1 MKKGGMDKT
10 SWIAA
15 GLCML
20 LLVLYPKIVS
30 HFYPPDPNAAKK
42 KAEKSAH
49 AAATPTNASVA
60 ATTPA
65 SAPQLSAKESLAPG
79 AVTRTTPEQTA
90 VLENPAIRVVFTTW
104 GGGVKEIE
112 LKEHEVEAQE
122 KVFLNRG
129 SPDAVFALR
138 GWTTP
143 GEDLAWKIE
152 KADAQEVVLSAPAH
166 PDGSVVVRRTFRLG
180 GDYLL
185 SLDQQVENKGG
196 APFALPAYALAG
208 GVGAPIHLRQYE
220 QPYVGTGWFTT
231 DLSYTTHKLPE
242 FLPSHFLF
250 LFPQQ
255 GKEKITSREDRQ
267 VRWIAAK
274 SQFFAMVLT
283 VKGDPATGAEA
294 RKVELSGETMADSP
308 SKVLAVETW
317 MKMPGVDLPPAG
329 QATRSFTL
337 YAGPKEDW
345 RLRGLPE
352 HEDYVM
358 EFGWMGWVSR
368 PLLSVMNW
376 IHKWVGNYGWTIVI
390 LTILIKSVLWIP
402 QAKAN
407 QSMKKMQ
414 VLAPKLKELQEK
426 YKEDPTKLNTEM
438 MKLYK
443 DYGVN
448 PLGGCLPMLIQMP
461 VFLGFYYMLLSSVEL
476 RGESFLWIH
485 DLSRPD
491 TVFVLPGLGLPINP
505 MPLIMTAFMVWSMH
519 ITPQPQGVD
528 NPGAKMM
535 KFMPILM
542 LVFCY
547 NFSAALSLYWTVQ
560 NILSIG
566 QLYYNL
572 RQPMP
577 KLEKVVHPADLVKR
591 GRWKGGMWGRR

>member
-42 KAEKSAH
+42 KSEKTAH
-49 AAATPTNASVA
+49 TAATPTNAPVSA
-60 ATTPA
+60 ATPV
-65 SAPQLSAKESLAPG
+65 SAPQLTAKESLAPG
-79 AVTRTTPEQTA
+79 AVSRTTPEQTA
-90 VLENPAIRVVFTTW
+90 VLENKAIRVVFTTW
-104 GGGVKEIE
+104 GGGVKDIE
-112 LKEHEVEAQE
+112 LKEHEVEPQE

-138 GWTTP
+138 GWTAP
-143 GEDLAWKIE
+143 GEDLAWTIE
-152 KADAQEVVLSAPAH
+152 KADPQEVVLVAPAH

-185 SLDQQVENKGG
+185 TVDQQVENKGG

-208 GVGAPIHLRQYE
+208 GVGSPIHLRQYE

-255 GKEKITSREDRQ
+255 GKEKVASRDDRQ
-267 VRWIAAK
+267 IRWIAAK

-317 MKMPGVDLPPAG
+317 LKMPGIDLPPSG
-329 QATRSFTL
+329 QVTRSFTL

-390 LTILIKSVLWIP
+390 LTILIKAVLWIP

-414 VLAPKLKELQEK
+414 VLSPKLKELQEK

-448 PLGGCLPMLIQMP
+448 PLGGCLPLLIQMP

-476 RGESFLWIH
+476 RGESFLWIR

-491 TVFVLPGLGLPINP
+491 TVFVIPGLGLPINP

-528 NPGAKMM
+528 NPAAKMM
-535 KFMPILM
+535 KFMPLLM

>member
-1 MKKGGMDKT
+1 MKKPAGMDRT
-10 SWIAA
+10 SWLAT
-15 GLCML
+15 GVCL
-20 LLVLYPKIVS
+20 LLLIFYPQIVS
-30 HFYPPDPNAAKK
+30 YFYPPDPQAAGKKAAKTSPGSVP
-42 KAEKSAH
+42 AVGANP
-49 AAATPTNASVA
+49 APGAS
-60 ATTPA
+60 P
-65 SAPQLSAKESLAPG
+65 APQLAAKESLAPG
-79 AVTRTTPEQTA
+79 AVARVAPERT
-90 VLENPAIRVVFTTW
+90 VFLENKTLRVAFTTW

-129 SPDAVFALR
+129 SPDAVFSLR
-138 GWTTP
+138 GWTAP
-143 GEDLAWKIE
+143 GEDLVWTVE
-152 KADAQEVVLSAPAH
+152 KADAQEVVLTAPAH
-166 PDGSVVVRRTFRLG
+166 PDGSVVVRRTFRLA

-185 SLDQQVENKGG
+185 SLDQQVENLGG

-208 GVGAPIHLRQYE
+208 GVGAPLHFREYE
-220 QPYVGTGWFTT
+220 QPYVGSGWFTT

-242 FLPSHFLF
+242 FLPSSFLF
-250 LFPQQ
+250 LFPQA
-255 GKEKITSREDRQ
+255 GKEKVSSREDRQ

-283 VKGDPATGAEA
+283 VAGDPAKSAEA
-294 RKVELSGETMADSP
+294 RKVELAGQEMADGRG
-308 SKVLAVETW
+308 KVLGVETW
-317 MKMPGVDLPPAG
+317 MKMPGIDLPPGGRAN
-329 QATRSFTL
+329 RSFTL

-345 RLRGLPE
+345 RLRSLPS

-376 IHKWVGNYGWTIVI
+376 IHKWVGSYGWTIVI
-390 LTILIKSVLWIP
+390 LTILIKGLLWVP

-407 QSMKKMQ
+407 LSMKKMQ
-414 VLAPKLKELQEK
+414 LLAPKLKELQEK
-426 YKEDPTKLNTEM
+426 YKEDPAKLNTEM

-476 RGESFLWIH
+476 RGQTFFWIH

-491 TVFVLPGLGLPINP
+491 TVFVIPGLGLPINP
-505 MPLIMTAFMVWSMH
+505 MPLIMTATMMWSMH

-528 NPGAKMM
+528 NPAAKMM
-535 KFMPILM
+535 KFMPLLM

-577 KLEKVVHPADLVKR
+577 KLEKIAPPAELVKR
-591 GRWKGGMWGRR
+591 GRWKGGLWGRR

>member
-1 MKKGGMDKT
+1 MKKGGMDRT
-10 SWIAA
+10 SWLAA
-15 GLCML
+15 GGCL
-20 LLVLYPKIVS
+20 LLLILYPQIVS
-30 HFYPPDPNAAKK
+30 HFYPPDPNAVKK
-42 KAEKSAH
+42 KADKAAH
-49 AAATPTNASVA
+49 VPAPTNA
-60 ATTPA
+60 ATAPTA
-65 SAPQLSAKESLAPG
+65 SAPVPQLAAKESLAPG
-79 AVTRTTPEQTA
+79 AVNRTTSEQTA
-90 VLENPAIRVVFTTW
+90 VLENKKIRAVLTTW

-138 GWTTP
+138 GWTAP
-143 GEDLAWKIE
+143 GEDLAWTLE
-152 KADAQEVVLSAPAH
+152 KADAQEVVLVAPAH
-166 PDGSVVVRRTFRLG
+166 PDGSVVVRRTFRVA
-180 GDYLL
+180 GDYLI
-185 SLDQQVENKGG
+185 SLEQSVENRGG
-196 APFALPAYALAG
+196 TPFALPAYALAG

-220 QPYVGTGWFTT
+220 QPYVGTGWFST

-242 FLPSHFLF
+242 FLPSNFLF
-250 LFPQQ
+250 FFPQK
-255 GKEKITSREDRQ
+255 GKEKVASREEHP

-283 VKGDPATGAEA
+283 VQGDPAMAAEA
-294 RKVELSGETMADSP
+294 RKVELSGEEMADGHG
-308 SKVLAVETW
+308 KVLAVETW
-317 MKMPGVDLPPAG
+317 LKMPGFDLPPAG
-329 QATRSFTL
+329 QSRRAFTL

-345 RLRGLPE
+345 RLRSLPA

-376 IHKWVGNYGWTIVI
+376 IHRWVGNYGWTIVI
-390 LTILIKSVLWIP
+390 LTILIKAVLWYP

-407 QSMKKMQ
+407 LSMKKMQ
-414 VLAPKLKELQEK
+414 LLAPKLKELQEK
-426 YKEDPTKLNTEM
+426 YKEEPTKLNTEM

-443 DYGVN
+443 DFGVN
-448 PLGGCLPMLIQMP
+448 PLGGCLPLLIQMP

-476 RGESFLWIH
+476 RGQTFFWIH

-491 TVFVLPGLGLPINP
+491 TVFVIPGLGLPINP
-505 MPLIMTAFMVWSMH
+505 MPLIMTATMMWSMH

-528 NPGAKMM
+528 NPAAKMM
-535 KFMPILM
+535 KFMPLLM

-547 NFSAALSLYWTVQ
+547 NFSSALSLYWTVQ
-560 NILSIG
+560 NLLSIV

-577 KLEKVVHPADLVKR
+577 KLEKVVRPADLVKR

>member
-15 GLCML
+15 GLCLL
-20 LLVLYPKIVS
+20 LLVLYPQIVS
-30 HFYPPDPNAAKK
+30 HFYPPDPNAVKK
-42 KAEKSAH
+42 KAEKAAH
-49 AAATPTNASVA
+49 TTAATPSTNGVSA
-60 ATTPA
+60 PA
-65 SAPQLSAKESLAPG
+65 PAPQLTAKESLAPG
-79 AVTRTTPEQTA
+79 AVSRTTPEQTA
-90 VLENPAIRVVFTTW
+90 VLENKAIRVVFTTW

-112 LKEHEVEAQE
+112 LKEHEVEPQE

-138 GWTTP
+138 GWTAP
-143 GEDLAWKIE
+143 GEDLAWTIE
-152 KADAQEVVLSAPAH
+152 KSDAQEVVLSAPAH

-185 SLDQQVENKGG
+185 TVDQQVENKGG

-208 GVGAPIHLRQYE
+208 GVGSPIHLRQYE

-255 GKEKITSREDRQ
+255 GKEKVASREDRQ
-267 VRWIAAK
+267 IRWIAAK

-283 VKGDPATGAEA
+283 VKGDPASGAEA
-294 RKVELSGETMADSP
+294 RKVELSGGTMADSP

-317 MKMPGVDLPPAG
+317 LKMPGIDLPPSG
-329 QATRSFTL
+329 QVTRSFTL

-390 LTILIKSVLWIP
+390 LTILIKAVLWIP

-414 VLAPKLKELQEK
+414 VLSPKLKELQEK

-448 PLGGCLPMLIQMP
+448 PLGGCLPLLIQMP

-476 RGESFLWIH
+476 RGESFLWIR

-491 TVFVLPGLGLPINP
+491 TVFVIPGLGLPVNP

-528 NPGAKMM
+528 NPAAKMM
-535 KFMPILM
+535 KFMPLLM

-577 KLEKVVHPADLVKR
+577 KLEKVVRPADLVKR

>member
-1 MKKGGMDKT
+1 
-10 SWIAA
+10 
-15 GLCML
+15 
-20 LLVLYPKIVS
+20 
-30 HFYPPDPNAAKK
+30 
-42 KAEKSAH
+42 
-49 AAATPTNASVA
+49 
-60 ATTPA
+60 
-65 SAPQLSAKESLAPG
+65 
-79 AVTRTTPEQTA
+79 
-90 VLENPAIRVVFTTW
+90 
-104 GGGVKEIE
+104 
-112 LKEHEVEAQE
+112 
-122 KVFLNRG
+122 
-129 SPDAVFALR
+129 
-138 GWTTP
+138 
-143 GEDLAWKIE
+143 
-152 KADAQEVVLSAPAH
+152 
-166 PDGSVVVRRTFRLG
+166 SVVVRRTFRLG

-185 SLDQQVENKGG
+185 TVDQQVENKGG

-208 GVGAPIHLRQYE
+208 GVGSPIHLRQYE

-255 GKEKITSREDRQ
+255 GKEKVASRDDRQ
-267 VRWIAAK
+267 IRWIAAK

-317 MKMPGVDLPPAG
+317 LKMPGIDLPPSG
-329 QATRSFTL
+329 QVTRSFTL

-390 LTILIKSVLWIP
+390 LTILIKAVLWIP

-414 VLAPKLKELQEK
+414 VLSPKLKELQEK

-448 PLGGCLPMLIQMP
+448 PLGGCLPLLIQMP

-476 RGESFLWIH
+476 RGESFLWIR

-491 TVFVLPGLGLPINP
+491 TVFVIPGLGLPINP

>member
-1 MKKGGMDKT
+1 EVRMKKGGMDKT

-42 KAEKSAH
+42 KSEKTAH
-49 AAATPTNASVA
+49 TAAPPTNAPVSAATPV
-60 ATTPA
+60 
-65 SAPQLSAKESLAPG
+65 SAPQLTAKESLAPG
-79 AVTRTTPEQTA
+79 AVSRTTPEQTA
-90 VLENPAIRVVFTTW
+90 VLENKAIRVVFTTW
-104 GGGVKEIE
+104 GGGVKDIE
-112 LKEHEVEAQE
+112 LKEHEVEPQE

-138 GWTTP
+138 GWTAP
-143 GEDLAWKIE
+143 GEDLAWTIE

-185 SLDQQVENKGG
+185 TNEQQVENKGG

-208 GVGAPIHLRQYE
+208 GVGSPIHLRQYE

-255 GKEKITSREDRQ
+255 GKEKVASRDDRQ
-267 VRWIAAK
+267 IRWIAAK

-317 MKMPGVDLPPAG
+317 LKMPGIDLPPSG
-329 QATRSFTL
+329 QVTRSFTL

-352 HEDYVM
+352 HEDYV
-358 EFGWMGWVSR
+358 
-368 PLLSVMNW
+368 
-376 IHKWVGNYGWTIVI
+376 
-390 LTILIKSVLWIP
+390 
-402 QAKAN
+402 
-407 QSMKKMQ
+407 
-414 VLAPKLKELQEK
+414 
-426 YKEDPTKLNTEM
+426 
-438 MKLYK
+438 
-443 DYGVN
+443 
-448 PLGGCLPMLIQMP
+448 
-461 VFLGFYYMLLSSVEL
+461 
-476 RGESFLWIH
+476 
-485 DLSRPD
+485 
-491 TVFVLPGLGLPINP
+491 
-505 MPLIMTAFMVWSMH
+505 
-519 ITPQPQGVD
+519 
-528 NPGAKMM
+528 
-535 KFMPILM
+535 
-542 LVFCY
+542 
-547 NFSAALSLYWTVQ
+547 
-560 NILSIG
+560 
-566 QLYYNL
+566 
-572 RQPMP
+572 
-577 KLEKVVHPADLVKR
+577 
-591 GRWKGGMWGRR
+591 